1 MTGFRSRKIERRK
14 AAQAEITKLARE
26 AKVAERAERKEAKQ
40 TELELLESR
49 SGGILPNPK
58 KKLKSAEAHLALAH
72 DSGDHDDGDSDS
84 GSAAESSAAPRTA
97 STASVVQFDDEE
109 DEDLVTVTTTI
120 LGGGSVN
127 VRLLPP
133 ICIFFLFLPG
143 FRFSSGIRTNR
154 CSSNFNNL
162 MLRRR

>member
-1 MTGFRSRKIERRK
+1 LIFIPCILYGFCRSFLTGFRSRKIERRK

-72 DSGDHDDGDSDS
+72 DNGNHDDSDSDS
-84 GSAAESSAAPRTA
+84 GTA
-97 STASVVQFDDEE
+97 SESGW
-109 DEDLVTVTTTI
+109 LWI
-120 LGGGSVN
+120 LPF
-127 VRLLPP
+127 RPLY
-133 ICIFFLFLPG
+133 CFLFLLALYSRSH
-143 FRFSSGIRTNR
+143 FHAAFLLFS
-154 CSSNFNNL
+154 
-162 MLRRR
+162 